1 MKTKYF
7 QRITI
12 VLLIYSFIV
21 GLFFEN
27 VSESQAQSSQNWLDP
42 INLSNAGSSTS
53 PEMVIDL
60 EGTIHVIWIDE
71 FDGYKYVKSTNGV
84 DWTSPV
90 IAQFPFLPEDD
101 SRPVFL
107 PDESG
112 RIYAFWRDE
121 NNAFYYSVTSSS
133 DLSSGWTN
141 RTELADLVLNF
152 DVVTDSQGRL
162 HIGYVRNV
170 DAEEHPAGVYYLQF
184 NGNNWSDSSTLYTS
198 QHFRSLEPDDA
209 NIHLSVSEKEGLET
223 VYMVWDDRPQKR
235 ILMSKSTD
243 TGLNWVESW
252 EAIVPEAD
260 LGYSVPFNVEVS
272 TLNEGLLMMWQ
283 VGDPGIRCTQYS
295 KWSTDGGE
303 SWDTPIKLF
312 DEFTVCPEKSE
323 FISIDPNYLTVLFN
337 VNGDLSI
344 IAWNGTEWSE
354 PEIQSGL
361 SAVINPRTFD
371 TVTFD
376 CQQVSSINSI
386 LFVIGCN
393 QRGEGDIWFIS
404 REIDPL
410 ENLFPSPSAWS
421 SLSEVT
427 IIPNKILSLTF
438 VTDQEN
444 STHVLWVETSAS
456 GTDQVEPKI
465 QYARESEGGW
475 LKPTSVITDLNGL
488 PTQLSLAI
496 DSEQRLL
503 LVWISENTG
512 DLLFSWANSNRANI
526 PLEWTEPIILPSP
539 SKLNASPDILVDAS
553 GQIVV
558 VYAITINENR
568 GLYLTRSNDLGKTW
582 SAPIKVFDAISS
594 DWNGIDQPQ
603 IALTGDGTLHLLFHQ
618 VSALGSLHT
627 EGLYYSQSKDGGLTW
642 SPAEKVGE
650 QLIRWSELIS
660 YGEQIVHRVWQ
671 QVDKSTV
678 TTFHQ
683 VSRDGGQTWDAPYKI
698 SSIAA
703 TAPEPTLSIGQAGNL
718 HLMQF
723 IVEDSKIFQ
732 EWEWVDA
739 RWRSLETRKVN
750 FEGQYSP
757 VSISSGVTTNGMI
770 QVLLLLERSD
780 LNGEFESILFN
791 THRSLNI
798 TDVTQNPSIASI
810 AIPVATVTPTINSA
824 AQLDPTPL
832 SPLVEPLQSTS
843 SRIKNVIG
851 LILVISITIL
861 ILVFVL
867 PRKKKPLE

>member
-1 MKTKYF
+1 MKIKFF

-12 VLLIYSFIV
+12 VLLVYSLIA
-21 GLFFEN
+21 GLFFED
-27 VSESQAQSSQNWLDP
+27 VSESQAQSSQIWSVP

-53 PEMVIDL
+53 PELIIDMN
-60 EGTIHVIWIDE
+60 GTIHVIWIDE

-90 IAQFPFLPEDD
+90 VVRFPFLPEDK
-101 SRPVFL
+101 SQPVFL

-121 NNAFYYSVTSSS
+121 NNAFYYSFTSNS

-141 RTELADLVLNF
+141 RTELDDLVINF
-152 DVVTDSQGRL
+152 DVVDDSQGRL

-170 DAEEHPAGVYYLQF
+170 ETNDHPAGVYYLQF
-184 NGNNWSDSSTLYTS
+184 NGNSWSVPSNLYSS
-198 QHFRSLEPDDA
+198 QHFRSLKTEDA
-209 NIHLSVSEKEGLET
+209 NIHLTVSEKEDLET
-223 VYMVWDDRPQKR
+223 VYMAWDDRPQKR

-243 TGLNWVESW
+243 AGLNWVESW
-252 EAIVPEAD
+252 EAIVPEAIS
-260 LGYSVPFNVEVS
+260 GYSVPFNVEIS
-272 TLNEGLLMMWQ
+272 TLNEGLLMIWQ

-323 FISIDPNYLTVLFN
+323 FISIDPNYLVALFN
-337 VNGDLSI
+337 TNGDSSI

-361 SAVINPRTFD
+361 STVINPRTFD

-376 CQQVSSINSI
+376 CQQVSSKNGIM
-386 LFVIGCN
+386 FVIGCN

-465 QYARESEGGW
+465 QYARQSEGGW

-488 PTQLSLAI
+488 PTQLSLTI

-503 LVWISENTG
+503 LVWINENTG

-642 SPAEKVGE
+642 SSC
-650 QLIRWSELIS
+650 R
-660 YGEQIVHRVWQ
+660 
-671 QVDKSTV
+671 KS
-678 TTFHQ
+678 
-683 VSRDGGQTWDAPYKI
+683 G
-698 SSIAA
+698 
-703 TAPEPTLSIGQAGNL
+703 
-718 HLMQF
+718 
-723 IVEDSKIFQ
+723 
-732 EWEWVDA
+732 
-739 RWRSLETRKVN
+739 
-750 FEGQYSP
+750 
-757 VSISSGVTTNGMI
+757 
-770 QVLLLLERSD
+770 
-780 LNGEFESILFN
+780 
-791 THRSLNI
+791 
-798 TDVTQNPSIASI
+798 
-810 AIPVATVTPTINSA
+810 
-824 AQLDPTPL
+824 
-832 SPLVEPLQSTS
+832 
-843 SRIKNVIG
+843 
-851 LILVISITIL
+851 
-861 ILVFVL
+861 
-867 PRKKKPLE
+867 